1 MPGRIAD
8 IWGGRTPAQGAGWSS
23 RERRLDGTGTR
34 RHDPHQANVW
44 KHRRPGR
51 RAPPRAPTAGY
62 RCTWPSGARW
72 LRNAFPARGA
82 RHGCRVAA
90 GRCVC
95 RSGVVDLDVQDGAV
109 AVVWSAVLVAAITG
123 GQPQAPGW
131 ARLDGTQP
139 PVGTREVRPWRR
151 GGGTRDPHLPQ
162 LGPA

>member
-1 MPGRIAD
+1 MRVA
-8 IWGGRTPAQGAGWSS
+8 
-23 RERRLDGTGTR
+23 
-34 RHDPHQANVW
+34 
-44 KHRRPGR
+44 HRDDPGR
-51 RAPPRAPTAGY
+51 RRSRHRRTG
-62 RCTWPSGARW
+62 GGM
-72 LRNAFPARGA
+72 LRQRERLPARGT

-109 AVVWSAVLVAAITG
+109 AVVWSAVLVAAVTG
-123 GQPQAPGW
+123 GQPQAPGR

-139 PVGTREVRPWRR
+139 PVRTREVRPWRR